1 MMNRSQMRR
10 QAGYNLVEV
19 LIAMALLGTVLISI
33 VTLFFMGRA
42 NVYSGKQMTRAV
54 AVGTMVMEDLS
65 SMTKD
70 DVVDFFGLS
79 AAPLGTVTILGK
91 TYPQSAKLT
100 TNPMSADPKGYLAKW
115 NGMLGSSQFGDGKL
129 TMIATPLN
137 KGVAAT
143 ADTASVLRLRIVV
156 EWKESQRA
164 RHIILDT
171 VKTDRGQ

>member
-1 MMNRSQMRR
+1 MNRQRMRR

-65 SMTKD
+65 SMTQSD
-70 DVVDFFGLS
+70 LVTFFGLA
-79 AAPLGTVTILGK
+79 AAPLATQTVLGK
-91 TYPQSAKLT
+91 DYPASAKLT
-100 TNPMSADPKGYLAKW
+100 TTPLSADPNGYLAKW
-115 NGMLGSSQFGDGKL
+115 KGKLGSDQFANGRL

-137 KGVAAT
+137 QNAAST
-143 ADTASVLRLRIVV
+143 VPLASVIRVRIII
-156 EWKESQRA
+156 EWNESQRA
-164 RHIILDT
+164 RHLILDT
-171 VKTDRGQ
+171 VKVDRGN